1 MDELEIFKAELEA
14 KSADEVR
21 EDLIYTVMMVNMI
34 DREDATYLIDEMVAG
49 DMSTDD
55 FGPHAVAMVERIARG

>member
-1 MDELEIFKAELEA
+1 MDEFKAELDA

-21 EDLIYTVMMVNMI
+21 EDVIYTVMMTNMI
-34 DREDATYLIDEMVAG
+34 DREDATYIVDEMVAG

-55 FGPHAVAMVERIARG
+55 FGPHARAAIERIQRG